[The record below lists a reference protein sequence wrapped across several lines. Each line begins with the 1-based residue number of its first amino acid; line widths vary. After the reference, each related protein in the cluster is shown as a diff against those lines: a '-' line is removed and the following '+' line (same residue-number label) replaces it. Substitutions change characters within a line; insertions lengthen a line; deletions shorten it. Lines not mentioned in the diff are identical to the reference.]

1 MDITHQKYANVVT
14 VFARPT
20 ADLNRFVVVWRSGL
34 NHQGKVNVHVEARV
48 DDKRAV
54 AELTAMQHIIEVLE
68 VIGSIPPLKGLQLVF
83 SVPAIRKIHAKKSDR
98 KHLYPYAYFL
108 TTRFSAADVAI
119 NEDDSWV
126 KPRADHNICDL
137 SVTGPVGEWV
147 NIYRFGKVCITRHVI
162 EQFCKRMN
170 NIEPV
175 EGWKHLNTIVNET
188 ELEHIGA
195 DVKTADEV
203 DIGAVAKLYHRKSK
217 WCFVIAKNALG
228 QPAIATAYTRF
239 R

>member
-1 MDITHQKYANVVT
+1 MDITKHKYANVVT
-14 VFARPT
+14 VLAQPT
-20 ADLNRFVVVWRSGL
+20 EDDSRFVVVWRSGV
-34 NHQGKVNVHVEARV
+34 NNQGKVKVHIEAHV
-48 DDKRAV
+48 ADKKAV

-68 VIGSIPPLKGLQLVF
+68 VIGAIPPLKGLQLVF
-83 SVPAIRKIHAKKSDR
+83 SVPAIRKVHANKSDK

-108 TTRFSAADVAI
+108 TTRFCAAAI
-119 NEDDSWV
+119 DISEDDSWI
-126 KPRADHNICDL
+126 KPRADNNVCEL
-137 SVTGPVGEWV
+137 SVTGPIGEWV

-175 EGWKHLNTIVNET
+175 EGWKQLNTIVNET
-188 ELEHIGA
+188 ELEQLGA
-195 DVKTADEV
+195 DVKSAEEV

-217 WCFVIAKNALG
+217 WCFVIARNPYG